1 MSVEL
6 RYRVKA
12 LEKELAEARN
22 ALRELDDDNNKKNE
36 NGESSTSSTTPLL
49 LNVSTVLPPPGKS
62 GYLYKWQDRSIGWG
76 GTKWSLRFVNLDRG
90 RLSYYLSHL
99 ESTKPRYV
107 LSLRACAV
115 RDDGRKINRRH
126 KSSSTPK
133 GKDPPLD
140 EVGAYFF
147 VFSIY
152 QRPDDDAD
160 ADPATGASSSRS
172 QATPVDHDSF
182 VPLLRFSTT
191 SRAEKDQWI
200 KLLSEACAYCETDAF
215 LMEEA
220 ARNVE
225 DEKRRQEQMDMVSQ
239 SILMSIYLCTN
250 EYDTF
255 SGDPYPF
262 IVYSI
267 MYEIIG

>member
-22 ALRELDDDNNKKNE
+22 ALRELVDDDNEKNE
-36 NGESSTSSTTPLL
+36 NGESATSST
-49 LNVSTVLPPPGKS
+49 NVSTVLPPPGKS

-76 GTKWSLRFVNLDRG
+76 GTKWSLRFVSLDRG

-107 LSLRACAV
+107 LSLRGCAV